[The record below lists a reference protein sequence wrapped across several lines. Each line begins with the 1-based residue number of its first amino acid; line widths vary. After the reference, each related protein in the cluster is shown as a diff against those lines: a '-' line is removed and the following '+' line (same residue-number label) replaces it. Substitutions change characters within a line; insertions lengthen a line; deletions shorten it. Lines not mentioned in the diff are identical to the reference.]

1 MKIGIIRETKNPP
14 DRRVPIT
21 PVQCLELE
29 QKYPDLEIIVEPS
42 PNRCFTDD
50 EYRAVGANISDDL
63 SECEIMI
70 GVKEVDIPN
79 LVEDKKYLFFSHTAK
94 EQPYN
99 RKLLQEIIQKN
110 ITLID
115 YEYLTRPDRTR
126 VIAFGRW
133 AGIVG
138 AYNGLRACGLRNGAF
153 ELAPAWEINDLGRL
167 KDSLKDVD
175 LGRTRIVLTGGG
187 RVAGGAVEIL
197 QAAGI
202 KEVDPEDYLGSAF
215 GEPVFCRLDPW
226 HYTKRK
232 DGSDFDFKH
241 FVEHPGDYEGSFAP
255 YASGSDM
262 FIACHF
268 WDPDS
273 PVFFSSH
280 EMLSAHFK
288 IKVIAD
294 ISCDIDGPVPS
305 TVRASTIAEP
315 FYGYDPKLGTEI
327 SDTFHEKCITVMAVD
342 NLPGELPRNA
352 SEDFGSAMI
361 SNVIPHL
368 LGADEEGIVK
378 RATITK
384 DGSLTE
390 LFAYLENYLKGN

>member
-1 MKIGIIRETKNPP
+1 M
-14 DRRVPIT
+14 
-21 PVQCLELE
+21 
-29 QKYPDLEIIVEPS
+29 EPS
-42 PNRCFTDD
+42 PNRCFTDE
-50 EYRAVGANISDDL
+50 EYRAVGAKVSDDL

-70 GVKEVDIPN
+70 GVKEVDIPE
-79 LVEDKKYLFFSHTAK
+79 LVANKSYLFFSHTAK

-99 RKLLQEIIQKN
+99 RELLQEIIQKN

-115 YEYLTRPDRTR
+115 YEYLTRPDKSR

-138 AYNGLRACGLRNGAF
+138 AYNGFRAYGLRNATF
-153 ELAPAWEINDLGRL
+153 DLPPAWQVNDLEDL
-167 KDSLKDVD
+167 KDSLKD
-175 LGRTRIVLTGGG
+175 LNMGNARIVLTGGG

-197 QAAGI
+197 NAARI
-202 KEVDPEDYLGSAF
+202 REVDPASYLQETFSEA
-215 GEPVFCRLDPW
+215 VFCRLDPW

-232 DGSDFDFKH
+232 DGGEFDFKH
-241 FVEHPGDYEGSFAP
+241 FVGYPSEYQGTFAP
-255 YASGSDM
+255 YASGSDI

-273 PVFFSSH
+273 PVFFTAQ
-280 EMLSAHFK
+280 EMLSDHFS
-288 IKVIAD
+288 IQVIAD

-305 TVRASTIAEP
+305 TVRASTIADP
-315 FYGYDPKLGTEI
+315 FYAYDPKLGEEL
-327 SDTFHEKCITVMAVD
+327 SDAFHEKGITVMAVD

-368 LGADEEGIVK
+368 LGDDEEGIVK
-378 RATITK
+378 RATIAK
-384 DGSLTE
+384 DGKLAE
-390 LFAYLENYLKGN
+390 LFAYLEDYLAGD